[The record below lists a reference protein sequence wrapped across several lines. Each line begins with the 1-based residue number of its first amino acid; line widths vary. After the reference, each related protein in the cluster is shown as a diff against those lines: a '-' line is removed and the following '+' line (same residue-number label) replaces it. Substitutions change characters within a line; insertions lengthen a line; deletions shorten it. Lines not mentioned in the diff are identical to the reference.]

1 MLCIIVMERKL
12 TEATLRLLGE
22 DPTVGKNG
30 NSQKFQEAYM
40 GMRLKSFFQ
49 NMGSAK

>member
-1 MLCIIVMERKL
+1 M
-12 TEATLRLLGE
+12 RLLGE
-22 DPTVGKNG
+22 ETTEGRNG